1 LTFVGNLDF
10 GVLNGCLFSV
20 AYGFNNGCCLIVFLV
35 HSFLFIY
42 LFFNRM
48 QIQKKFKQCVEDN
61 LHVNN
66 ELTSFMME
74 YVTLVGILVANETTS
89 SHELVG
95 ANEQA

>member
-1 LTFVGNLDF
+1 
-10 GVLNGCLFSV
+10 
-20 AYGFNNGCCLIVFLV
+20 
-35 HSFLFIY
+35 
-42 LFFNRM
+42 M